1 MAIVDDQAR
10 IIARARVTDDA
21 AGLGGLLD
29 LLAEHGHG
37 ELARIEIAIE
47 TDKGLFVAALVAA
60 GFMRF
65 PDQSTRGGSVPRAAR
80 AGWGKSDRGDTVML
94 GQHLAHRPARSPAAA
109 GRHRASPRGQDN
121 RPATSGSDLGTPAGS
136 EPAALATA

>member
-1 MAIVDDQAR
+1 VLVRSTGDDASDQPSWVGHRSLQQCLSKTCGIDWSEGQHDVAIVDDQAR

-60 GFMRF
+60 GWRN
-65 PDQSTRGGSVPRAAR
+65 TRI
-80 AGWGKSDRGDTVML
+80 
-94 GQHLAHRPARSPAAA
+94 
-109 GRHRASPRGQDN
+109 
-121 RPATSGSDLGTPAGS
+121 TPSKPITDA
-136 EPAALATA
+136 

>member
-1 MAIVDDQAR
+1 MTR
-10 IIARARVTDDA
+10 PGSSRARVTDDA

-60 GFMRF
+60 GFMLF
-65 PDQSTRGGSVPRAAR
+65 PINPRAAAR
-80 AGWGKSDRGDTVML
+80 YRERHGQAGGKSDRGDAVML
-94 GQHLAHRPARSPAAA
+94 ANIPRTGRHVHRPLPADTELARAVK
-109 GRHRASPRGQDN
+109 
-121 RPATSGSDLGTPAGS
+121 ATARQHPGSDLGTPAGS